1 MQHARLL
8 QSVAVIGACLAT
20 VAGAAGAYASAA
32 PVVRSRPVGYKIVS
46 KQFAAPAG
54 VESGGMVRCP
64 KGTVPLGGSA
74 FADSSPQARVNVSA
88 SFPFGAVW
96 GAAVKNSS
104 DVATTFHVTAVCAK
118 QPKGYRQLQS
128 KVVANP
134 ALRQTQAAATCP
146 QGTMPLGG
154 GGFTSSAGTDVTMN
168 GTAPNG
174 RSWIVRE
181 NNGGS
186 TDETT
191 GAIAVCGHM
200 RGYKVVRGKLLHL
213 ASGTSGGTFAACPA
227 PTVPIG
233 GGVDAPGSVGVNF
246 QGSFP
251 TGNEWDAFVNNSSEI
266 PASSTAVVVCAS
278 R

>member
-8 QSVAVIGACLAT
+8 ASVGVIGACLLT
-20 VAGAAGAYASAA
+20 VAGAATAYASAA
-32 PVVRSRPVGYKIVS
+32 PAARTKPAGYKIVS

-88 SFPFGAVW
+88 SFPIGAVW
-96 GAAVKNSS
+96 GGAVKNSS
-104 DVATTFHVTAVCAK
+104 TTESTFHVTAVCAK
-118 QPKGYRQLQS
+118 PPKGYRVVPS

-134 ALRQTQAAATCP
+134 SLRQTQASATCP
-146 QGTMPLGG
+146 TGTMPLGG

-168 GTAPNG
+168 GTAPSG

-181 NNGGS
+181 NNAGP

-191 GAIAVCGHM
+191 GAVAVCGKM
-200 RGYKVVRGKLLHL
+200 PGYRVVRGKALHL
-213 ASGTSGGTFAACPA
+213 GIGGAGGTFAACPA

-233 GGVDAPGSVGVNF
+233 GGVDAPGSVGANF

-251 TGNEWDAFVNNSSEI
+251 SGNEWDAFVNNSTEFPI
-266 PASSTAVVVCAS
+266 SSTAVVVCAS
-278 R
+278 